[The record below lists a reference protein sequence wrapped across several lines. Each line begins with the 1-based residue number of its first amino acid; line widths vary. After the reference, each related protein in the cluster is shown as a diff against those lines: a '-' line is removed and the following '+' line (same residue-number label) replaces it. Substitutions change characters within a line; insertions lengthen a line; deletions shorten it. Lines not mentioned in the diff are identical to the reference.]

1 MGQTLKNTT
10 EKKFLSYENILLS
23 VYYEVANT
31 GNYSL
36 LQTAGAYDEEACLI
50 VWEEIV
56 KRNCAENNSAAYSRY
71 VKELAAYRNLKRDYL
86 VVKGM
91 LFKLL
96 FYYDKEYVDY
106 LNTKGYRI
114 SKENDDKYAKSL
126 MNAQQRA
133 ENLVSK
139 ITTAGKVLQNYGR
152 EAAVKQ
158 SFQTTMASLTYSLK
172 FTVPDDITLARYN
185 EYVKMI
191 KAKRAAESNV
201 KRVR

>member
-1 MGQTLKNTT
+1 
-10 EKKFLSYENILLS
+10 LLR

-36 LQTAGAYDEEACLI
+36 LQSAGEYDEEQCLI

-56 KRNCAENNSAAYSRY
+56 KRNCNENNSAAYSRY
-71 VKELAAYRNLKRDYL
+71 VKELVAYRNLRRDYL

-96 FYYDKEYVDY
+96 FDYDKEYVNY

-114 SKENDDKYAKSL
+114 SKENDDKYAKSV
-126 MNAQQRA
+126 MNAQQRS

-139 ITTAGKVLQNYGR
+139 IATAAKVLQNYGR
-152 EAAVKQ
+152 EAAVKKT
-158 SFQTTMASLTYSLK
+158 FETVMANLTYHLK

-185 EYVKMI
+185 EYNKML
-191 KAKRAAESNV
+191 KAKENAERNV
-201 KRVR
+201 KRVK